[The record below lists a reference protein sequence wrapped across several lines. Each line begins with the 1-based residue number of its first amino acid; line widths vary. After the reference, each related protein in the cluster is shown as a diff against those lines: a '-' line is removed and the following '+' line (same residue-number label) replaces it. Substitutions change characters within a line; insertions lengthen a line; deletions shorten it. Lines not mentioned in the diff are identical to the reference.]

1 MDTSLGQRITYFR
14 KKAGLHQT
22 DLAAKLGISQTA
34 LSRYETDQREPTV
47 NMLVKIAKTL
57 EITGDTL
64 LGLEHP
70 ERTAGNDIEFGLLQ
84 ATRNLN
90 NTGQKRALEYISG
103 LAELPKY
110 SVKTENPA

>member
-1 MDTSLGQRITYFR
+1 MDTSLGQRIAYFR
-14 KKAGLHQT
+14 KKANLRQT
-22 DLAAKLGISQTA
+22 DLAAKLGITQTA
-34 LSRYETDQREPTV
+34 LSYYETDEREPTV

-70 ERTAGNDIEFGLLQ
+70 ERTAGNDMEFDLLL

-90 NTGQKRALEYISG
+90 NIGQKRALEYISG

-110 SVKTENPA
+110 TVKLEKPA